1 MASKEGYDV
10 LRLIEHGQICYIS
23 SEYIEGRPLVWWLK
37 YHPNIS
43 KQQLLAWMG
52 SMAKQLAKIHKC
64 KKKPCYQY
72 VNPYSMVVTEEGEL
86 YFLDLEAGANEGIRK
101 RMLRRD
107 IREHFLPSGDSYYG
121 KGSIPLDIYGL
132 GKTFQYLLASVRVD
146 PPLGRRETA
155 KLKKII
161 SKCQRYNSKHSYQSV
176 QEICKD
182 LPIYQIPKEKRKQKK
197 GKRIAA
203 AGILILL
210 ILFGKRYFLSAR
222 EHQEKIR
229 KQEITKREEKGGKMT
244 ETSAKEK
251 AKEESKEEAYLEVA
265 LSYFLDMQEY
275 EKCLSYLEKVETKD
289 EMAEAMKVVVRRF
302 TGKEQKNGVEAKQE
316 EKKAAEA
323 LEELEQ
329 MILEREEQRGV
340 DQGQASREQKT
351 SCYRFLIKGYEN
363 MTLEGATEQVIRL
376 CEECLEWEDLTEETE
391 KEICESMALACE
403 REKRA
408 EEGAACYER
417 ILELE
422 TGSEKRKV
430 VYQKMVMLYE
440 VCGNREQALSVCLRG
455 AAELPECLELKISHI
470 RLLCQDQNVD
480 RSVCAQTIQTYLSE
494 DPKIQEQEEFKKLQA
509 EYEIGVEGEQVW
521 VGK

>member
-86 YFLDLEAGANEGIRK
+86 YFLDLEAGVNEDIRK

-107 IREHFLPSGDSYYG
+107 IREHFLPSEDPYYG
-121 KGSIPLDIYGL
+121 KGSISLDIYGL

-161 SKCQRYNSKHSYQSV
+161 SKCQKYNSKHSYQSV
-176 QEICKD
+176 QEICKN

-197 GKRIAA
+197 GKGLAA
-203 AGILILL
+203 AGILVLIL
-210 ILFGKRYFLSAR
+210 LFGKRYFLSER
-222 EHQEKIR
+222 GPQEKIR
-229 KQEITKREEKGGKMT
+229 KQEVAEKEETGRKTT
-244 ETSAKEK
+244 ETPGKEE
-251 AKEESKEEAYLEVA
+251 AKEEAGEEAYLEVA
-265 LSYFLDMQEY
+265 LSYFLDMKEY
-275 EKCLSYLEKVETKD
+275 EKCLSYLEKMETKD

-302 TGKEQKNGVEAKQE
+302 TGKEQKNGVEAQQE
-316 EKKAAEA
+316 DKKATEA

-329 MILEREEQRGV
+329 MILEQEEQRGFN
-340 DQGQASREQKT
+340 QGQVSRERKT
-351 SCYRFLIKGYEN
+351 ACYRFLIKGYEN
-363 MTLEGATEQVIRL
+363 MTLEGAAEQVIRL
-376 CEECLEWEDLTEETE
+376 CEECLKWEDLTEETE

-403 REKRA
+403 REKRS

-422 TGSEKRKV
+422 TGSEKREV

-455 AAELPECLELKISHI
+455 VVELPECMELKLSHM
-470 RLLCQDQNVD
+470 RLLCQDPNVD

-494 DPKIQEQEEFKKLQA
+494 DPKLLEQEEFKKLQV
-509 EYEIGVEGEQVW
+509 EYEIGVEGEKVW